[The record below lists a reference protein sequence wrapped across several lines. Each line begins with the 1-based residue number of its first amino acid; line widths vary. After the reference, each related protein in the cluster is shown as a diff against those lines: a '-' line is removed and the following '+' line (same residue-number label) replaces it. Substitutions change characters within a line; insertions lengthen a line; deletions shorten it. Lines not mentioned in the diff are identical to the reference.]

1 MSPQFAKYGRIVVPI
16 AAVLALLYF
25 FLLHDP
31 PEATNLDEL
40 TSETIEQPL
49 PPETDPVIPT
59 SVMIDVKGAVKKEG
73 LYELPAGSRI
83 NDAIEAA
90 GGFLPEADSRS
101 INLAVIVLDES
112 SVYVPK
118 QGEESVELAAA
129 APGGSAEPGLINLN
143 SASED
148 ELTELPGIGPAKAA
162 AIVAHRTE
170 NGPFKTTDQL
180 MDVTG
185 IGEKSF
191 EQLKELVRVR

>member
-1 MSPQFAKYGRIVVPI
+1 MSPQLAKYGRIVVPI

-25 FLLHDP
+25 FLLHEP
-31 PEATNLDEL
+31 PEATRLDEL
-40 TSETIEQPL
+40 TSETTEQATPA
-49 PPETDPVIPT
+49 ETDATPPT
-59 SVMIDVKGAVKKEG
+59 SVMIDVKGAVQQEG

-118 QGEESVELAAA
+118 QGEENLAQTAAA
-129 APGGSAEPGLINLN
+129 AVGSAEPGLINLN
-143 SASED
+143 SATED

-162 AIVAHRTE
+162 AIVAHRTD
-170 NGPFKTTDQL
+170 NGPFKSTEQL

>member
-1 MSPQFAKYGRIVVPI
+1 MSPQLAKYGRIIVPI

-25 FLLHDP
+25 FLLHEP
-31 PEATNLDEL
+31 PEATRLDEL
-40 TSETIEQPL
+40 TSETTEQA
-49 PPETDPVIPT
+49 PPTEADASIPT
-59 SVMIDVKGAVKKEG
+59 SVMIDVKGAVQHEG

-129 APGGSAEPGLINLN
+129 APGGSAGPGLINLN
-143 SASED
+143 TASED

-162 AIVAHRTE
+162 AIVAHRTD
-170 NGPFKTTDQL
+170 NGPFTSTEQL

>member
-1 MSPQFAKYGRIVVPI
+1 MLLAI
-16 AAVLALLYF
+16 VLALLYF

-31 PEATNLDEL
+31 PEATSLDEL
-40 TSETIEQPL
+40 TSESTE
-49 PPETDPVIPT
+49 PPPPAETEAAIPA
-59 SVMIDVKGAVKKEG
+59 SVMIDVKGAVKTEG

-112 SVYVPK
+112 AVYVPK
-118 QGEESVELAAA
+118 QGEESLMPVATA
-129 APGGSAEPGLINLN
+129 GTSAEPGLVDLN
-143 SASED
+143 SATAD

-162 AIVAHRTE
+162 AIVSHRTE
-170 NGPFKTTDQL
+170 NGPFKSVEQL

-191 EQLKELVRVR
+191 EQLKELVRIR

>member
-1 MSPQFAKYGRIVVPI
+1 MPI

-25 FLLHDP
+25 FLLHEP
-31 PEATNLDEL
+31 PEATRLDEL
-40 TSETIEQPL
+40 TSETTEQATPA
-49 PPETDPVIPT
+49 ETDATPPT
-59 SVMIDVKGAVKKEG
+59 SVMIDVKGAVQQEG

-118 QGEESVELAAA
+118 QGEENLAQAAA
-129 APGGSAEPGLINLN
+129 AAVGSAEPGLINLN
-143 SASED
+143 SATED

-162 AIVAHRTE
+162 AIVAHRTD
-170 NGPFKTTDQL
+170 NGPFKSTEQL

>member
-1 MSPQFAKYGRIVVPI
+1 MSPQLAKYGRIVVPI

-25 FLLHDP
+25 FLLHEP
-31 PEATNLDEL
+31 PEATRLDEL
-40 TSETIEQPL
+40 TSETITQAP
-49 PPETDPVIPT
+49 PPETDPAVPT
-59 SVMIDVKGAVKKEG
+59 SVMIDVKGAVKNEG

-118 QGEESVELAAA
+118 QGEESVEQVAAVPA
-129 APGGSAEPGLINLN
+129 GSAEPGLINLN
-143 SASED
+143 TASED

-170 NGPFKTTDQL
+170 NGPFKSTEQL
-180 MDVTG
+180 TDVTG

-191 EQLKELVRVR
+191 EQLKELVRIR

>member
-1 MSPQFAKYGRIVVPI
+1 MQL
-16 AAVLALLYF
+16 AAILALLYF
-25 FLLHDP
+25 FLLHEP
-31 PEATNLDEL
+31 PEATSLDEL
-40 TSETIEQPL
+40 TSETTEQP
-49 PPETDPVIPT
+49 PPAKTEASIPT
-59 SVMIDVKGAVKKEG
+59 SVMIDVKGAVQNAG

-112 SVYVPK
+112 AVYVPK
-118 QGEESVELAAA
+118 QGEESSELPNAT
-129 APGGSAEPGLINLN
+129 PGGSAEPGLINLN
-143 SASED
+143 TATED

-170 NGPFKTTDQL
+170 NGPFESAEQL

>member
-1 MSPQFAKYGRIVVPI
+1 MSPQIAKYARIVVPI

-25 FLLHDP
+25 FLLRDP
-31 PEATNLDEL
+31 PEATRLGEL
-40 TSETIEQPL
+40 TPEPTEQIP
-49 PPETDPVIPT
+49 PPETDTAIPET
-59 SVMIDVKGAVKKEG
+59 VMIDVKGAVKNAG

-90 GGFLPEADSRS
+90 GGLLPEADSRS

-112 SVYVPK
+112 SVYVPTL
-118 QGEESVELAAA
+118 GEESVAQVALM
-129 APGGSAEPGLINLN
+129 PGGSAAPGLINLN
-143 SASED
+143 SATEE

-170 NGPFKTTDQL
+170 NGPFKNIEQL

-191 EQLKELVRVR
+191 EQLKELIRVR

>member
-1 MSPQFAKYGRIVVPI
+1 MSPQLAKYSRIIVPI

-25 FLLHDP
+25 FLLHEP
-31 PEATNLDEL
+31 PEATSLDEL
-40 TSETIEQPL
+40 TSETIEQPP
-49 PPETDPVIPT
+49 PPEPDVSIPT
-59 SVMIDVKGAVKKEG
+59 SVMIDVKGAVQNAG

-83 NDAIEAA
+83 NDAIDAA
-90 GGFLPEADSRS
+90 GGFLPEADTRS
-101 INLAVIVLDES
+101 INLAVIVIDES

-118 QGEESVELAAA
+118 QGEESPAQAAA
-129 APGGSAEPGLINLN
+129 MPGGSTEPGLINLN
-143 SASED
+143 SATED

-170 NGPFKTTDQL
+170 NGPFKNTEQL

>member
-1 MSPQFAKYGRIVVPI
+1 MPL
-16 AAVLALLYF
+16 AAILALLYF
-25 FLLHDP
+25 FLLHAP
-31 PEATNLDEL
+31 PEATSLDEL
-40 TSETIEQPL
+40 TSETTEQPL
-49 PPETDPVIPT
+49 PAETDPAVPT
-59 SVMIDVKGAVKKEG
+59 SVMIDVKGAVQNAG

-83 NDAIEAA
+83 NDAIKAA

-112 SVYVPK
+112 AVYVPK
-118 QGEESVELAAA
+118 QGEESVELAAVT
-129 APGGSAEPGLINLN
+129 PGGNAEPGLINLN
-143 SASED
+143 TATEA

-170 NGPFKTTDQL
+170 NGPFKSTEQL

>member
-1 MSPQFAKYGRIVVPI
+1 MPV

-31 PEATNLDEL
+31 PEATSLDEL
-40 TSETIEQPL
+40 TADSIEQP
-49 PPETDPVIPT
+49 PPPKTDEVIPT
-59 SVMIDVKGAVKKEG
+59 SVMIDVKGAVKAEG

-83 NDAIEAA
+83 NDAIKAA
-90 GGFLPEADSRS
+90 GGLLPEADSRS

-112 SVYVPK
+112 SVYVPI
-118 QGEESVELAAA
+118 QGEESLAPAAA
-129 APGGSAEPGLINLN
+129 TPGASAEPGLINVN
-143 SASED
+143 SATEE

-170 NGPFKTTDQL
+170 NGPFEKPEQL

-185 IGEKSF
+185 IGEKSY

>member
-1 MSPQFAKYGRIVVPI
+1 MSPQIAKYGRIAVPI

-25 FLLHDP
+25 FLLHEP
-31 PEATNLDEL
+31 PEATSLDEL
-40 TSETIEQPL
+40 TSETTEQPP
-49 PPETDPVIPT
+49 PPEIDPAVPT
-59 SVMIDVKGAVKKEG
+59 SVMIDVKGAVQNEG

-112 SVYVPK
+112 AVYVPK
-118 QGEESVELAAA
+118 QGEESVELTAAT
-129 APGGSAEPGLINLN
+129 PGGTEPGLINLN
-143 SASED
+143 TATED

-170 NGPFKTTDQL
+170 NGPFKSTEQL

-191 EQLKELVRVR
+191 EKLKEMVRIR

>member
-1 MSPQFAKYGRIVVPI
+1 MPI
-16 AAVLALLYF
+16 SAVLALLYF
-25 FLLHDP
+25 FLLHEP
-31 PEATNLDEL
+31 PEATRLDEL
-40 TSETIEQPL
+40 TSEETTEQA
-49 PPETDPVIPT
+49 PPAETDATPPT
-59 SVMIDVKGAVKKEG
+59 SVMIDVKGAVQQEG

-118 QGEESVELAAA
+118 QGEENLAPTAA
-129 APGGSAEPGLINLN
+129 APVGSAEPGLINVN
-143 SASED
+143 SATED

-162 AIVAHRTE
+162 AIVAHRTD
-170 NGPFKTTDQL
+170 NGPFKSIEQL

-191 EQLKELVRVR
+191 EQLKELVRIR